1 MHHYGSYFV
10 ARRTESPNDVTTSY
24 ATASRCVNTVPFS
37 WRDGQNHQMMWP
49 PAMQQHPGA
58 SLRKFYIYSDVPHT
72 HTLASWNRRGSLDC
86 WCSCAHRVPIGP
98 FVVEYRQLWS
108 CQRHHVYDISWFNSL
123 QQHIVSF
130 CCCFP
135 WVLLF
140 VGLPILSI
148 EIGVLHKG
156 KMEHKDLKEMLSHWG
171 CTDLFKQWPAALGHL
186 FLAFLFQTLQSLVQ
200 TANLFWRVMKQKIS
214 GPLGSS
220 GCKGFTAWGKMS
232 DDHNTSDQS
241 LDAGR
246 KAWKHPGSII
256 PGSGQWCKPV
266 VTVVELC
273 SAVCHPCGVLDVA
286 SLSSGNMRRAIWLWN
301 EDVCAE
307 ALGENEL
314 EVEIPKCNGKQ
325 LLCWMRLE
333 ELTIYWRLQ
342 MFSSSFIP
350 FANLQSSKTS
360 LERQGG
366 WQFLFKV

>member
-1 MHHYGSYFV
+1 MTCGFRAFV
-10 ARRTESPNDVTTSY
+10 PCVSFSN
-24 ATASRCVNTVPFS
+24 TAI
-37 WRDGQNHQMMWP
+37 
-49 PAMQQHPGA
+49 PGA
-58 SLRKFYIYSDVPHT
+58 NCKLILAGDEAEDLGATWIQWLQRVHRLRQDERWP
-72 HTLASWNRRGSLDC
+72 
-86 WCSCAHRVPIGP
+86 
-98 FVVEYRQLWS
+98 
-108 CQRHHVYDISWFNSL
+108 
-123 QQHIVSF
+123 QH
-130 CCCFP
+130 
-135 WVLLF
+135 
-140 VGLPILSI
+140 
-148 EIGVLHKG
+148 
-156 KMEHKDLKEMLSHWG
+156 
-171 CTDLFKQWPAALGHL
+171 
-186 FLAFLFQTLQSLVQ
+186 
-200 TANLFWRVMKQKIS
+200 
-214 GPLGSS
+214 
-220 GCKGFTAWGKMS
+220 
-232 DDHNTSDQS
+232 TSDQS